1 MIWLTLRQFRVPA
14 LVGAAGLIVVAVVTA
29 VTGPHLVHLYDTSG
43 IATCRA
49 HGDCAALTA
58 AFLTQDGVLAGWLNS
73 IVLVVPALV
82 GIFWGAPLVARE
94 LETGTFRAAW
104 TQSVTR
110 TRWMAV
116 KLGIVGGASMFVAG
130 LCSLMVTWW
139 SSPIDRVEM
148 NRFTNALFGERAIAP
163 VGYAAFAFVLGV
175 TVGILIRRTVP
186 AMATTLAVFVT
197 ARLASSLTLRP
208 RLIAPLRGTVP
219 FQASLGNGP
228 SSSSGPAGVGSGDW
242 IYSQET
248 VNAAGKAIGQNG
260 GIGPNGNI
268 GLNVAPDGTLTF
280 NGVGRCPN
288 KVPAPTLGPRG
299 HPILSNPQGALQTC
313 AAKLRIR
320 EVVTYQPLGRYWA
333 FQWYE
338 AAIFFA
344 AALVLAGFC
353 LWWIRHRIR

>member
-1 MIWLTLRQFRVPA
+1 MIWVTLRQFRVPA
-14 LVGAAGLIVVAVVTA
+14 LVAAVGLVVVAVVA
-29 VTGPHLVHLYDTSG
+29 VVTGPHLVHLYDTSG

-49 HGDCAALTA
+49 HGDCPALTA
-58 AFLTQDGVLAGWLNS
+58 AFLTHDGVLAGWLNS

-110 TRWMAV
+110 TRWLAV
-116 KLGIVGGASMFVAG
+116 KLGLVGLASMVVAG

-139 SSPIDRVEM
+139 SSPIDQVTM
-148 NRFTNALFGERAIAP
+148 NRFTDALFGERAIAP
-163 VGYAAFAFVLGV
+163 VGYAAFAFALGV
-175 TVGILIRRTVP
+175 AAGMLLRRTLP
-186 AMATTLAVFVT
+186 AMATTLAVFVV
-197 ARLASSLTLRP
+197 ARAASALALRP
-208 RLIAPLRGTVP
+208 HLITPLRATVP
-219 FQASLGNGP
+219 FQANLGNGP
-228 SSSSGPAGVGSGDW
+228 PASGPVGIGSGDW
-242 IYSQET
+242 IYSQQT
-248 VNAAGKAIGQNG
+248 INAAGKTIGQNG
-260 GIGPNGNI
+260 GVGPNGNI

-288 KVPAPTLGPRG
+288 KVPAPTLGLGG

-313 AAKLRIR
+313 ATKLRIR
-320 EVVTYQPLGRYWA
+320 EVVTYQPLGRYWE

-353 LWWIRHRIR
+353 LWWVRHRLR